1 MEAKLV
7 AGACLV
13 ALAAMSG
20 PALSRRMASCG
31 SDVEHAIVL
40 RMSVPLPFGGARGYT
55 SFSSSLGQSRWT
67 FAATWS
73 GGTEHRRLA
82 VVLASNPAN
91 GSEDGPPKGRCA
103 ALERS

>member
-1 MEAKLV
+1 MEGKLV
-7 AGACLV
+7 AGACLL
-13 ALAAMSG
+13 ALALSG
-20 PALSRRMASCG
+20 TMASRAT
-31 SDVEHAIVL
+31 DEVEHAVVL

-91 GSEDGPPKGRCA
+91 GSEDAPPKGRCA
-103 ALERS
+103 AAERG

>member
-1 MEAKLV
+1 MKAKLV

-13 ALAAMSG
+13 LAALSG
-20 PALSRRMASCG
+20 TMASRG
-31 SDVEHAIVL
+31 SAEVEHAIVL

-73 GGTEHRRLA
+73 GGSEHRRLA

-91 GSEDGPPKGRCA
+91 GSEDGPPRGRCA
-103 ALERS
+103 AVERS